1 MKKFS
6 SLQPLTRFNR
16 KKKKKFEVGLTE
28 STSSIDHDDNLQT
41 TSPLSPQPRTSPF
54 RSMFSP
60 RSFKGRAKLGENSLV
75 HDDKP
80 TNRMLSPV
88 SEDDATDFS
97 TNTSTQDGAVGE
109 HHCAQS
115 LPNLSPAMAAIE
127 ARTEEMFR
135 SMQRDSPQSKTATPK
150 TPQTPKNED
159 REDHATKG
167 SATPTRARSVGVM
180 LSKYSPR
187 KSKPGGTSGEG
198 GIDRLEKRWT
208 IRGLTSLLSKRG
220 TVAAAAGEPSD
231 LSSNWLI
238 DFNELTIG
246 KTIGHSSFGTVCQG
260 TFNGTNVA
268 VKTIQ
273 CDKPD
278 ILKDFQKEAE
288 LNCKLRHPNIV
299 LFMGICVQ
307 PTKVCLV
314 TELMSRGNVRE
325 LLLRPDT
332 DGAPITWSLRKHWA
346 LDTARGMAYLHSLDP
361 PMIHR
366 DLKTTNLLVDR
377 GMCVKICDF
386 GLSRVRSEKLMSA
399 VGTVQFS
406 APEVLR
412 NEFYSENADLF
423 SFGTVMWELYT
434 RSCVFDGLSQM
445 DIYTAVMAGEM
456 PTIDNECDERYRK
469 LMMQCWSMDPTS
481 RPTFRDVINSLSE
494 MVDDHPLEENSP

>member
-1 MKKFS
+1 
-6 SLQPLTRFNR
+6 
-16 KKKKKFEVGLTE
+16 
-28 STSSIDHDDNLQT
+28 
-41 TSPLSPQPRTSPF
+41 
-54 RSMFSP
+54 MFSP
-60 RSFKGRAKLGENSLV
+60 RSFKSRAKLGDNFLA
-75 HDDKP
+75 HDNKP

-97 TNTSTQDGAVGE
+97 TNASTQDGGLGE

-115 LPNLSPAMAAIE
+115 LPSLSPAMAAIE

-135 SMQRDSPQSKTATPK
+135 SLHCDSSQSKSPQSKSPQSK
-150 TPQTPKNED
+150 SPQSKSPQTTKTDD
-159 REDHATKG
+159 RDDRATKG
-167 SATPTRARSVGVM
+167 STTPTRARSVGVM

-208 IRGLTSLLSKRG
+208 IRGLTNLISKRG
-220 TVAAAAGEPSD
+220 TVAAPDEPSD

-268 VKTIQ
+268 MKTIQ
-273 CDKPD
+273 CDSPD

-314 TELMSRGNVRE
+314 TELMGRGNVRE
-325 LLLRPDT
+325 LLLRPET
-332 DGAPITWSLRKHWA
+332 DGVPITWSLRKHWG

-377 GMCVKICDF
+377 GMSVKICDF

-469 LMMQCWSMDPTS
+469 LMMQCWAMDPAC
-481 RPTFRDVINSLSE
+481 RPTFREVINSLSE
-494 MVDDHPLEENSP
+494 MVDDHPLEENC